1 MSSVYPIIPTPRF
14 ELKVNHSI
22 LSKLA
27 IETALNVDNVDD
39 DDDDDDDVDDD
50 DNNNNANLN
59 LVRT

>member
-1 MSSVYPIIPTPRF
+1 MSSVYPIIPTPHF

-39 DDDDDDDVDDD
+39 DDDDVDDD